1 MIRQPNQ
8 LFQSQNQPNYIQG
21 GGGGGGGGQ
30 PGPLGG
36 MMKQMAGMGVKAALA
51 GTPMAPLS
59 GMLGGLFNEGGVV
72 GYNKGG
78 KAKAPWYAGLL
89 GKNPN
94 REKAKKGGW
103 YTKKNDGGSIGHN
116 PDTFINGQI
125 ASVHYPTPG
134 PARNGPVGLNM
145 GGAAQPHPQ
154 AMVRGPLNPQG
165 YNEGGMAGGE
175 TPIKKVMDEQKLDQQ
190 AVAFE
195 RDQARKQETHDMAMK
210 QKQAAFS
217 EAQKMKKA
225 SATTTKKPKAPLSA
239 GKK

>member
-8 LFQSQNQPNYIQG
+8 LFHNPNRPNYVQ
-21 GGGGGGGGQ
+21 GGGGGGGQ

-36 MMKQMAGMGVKAALA
+36 MMKQVAGMGLKSALA

-59 GMLGGLFNEGGVV
+59 GVLGGLFND
-72 GYNKGG
+72 GG
-78 KAKAPWYAGLL
+78 KV
-89 GKNPN
+89 
-94 REKAKKGGW
+94 
-103 YTKKNDGGSIGHN
+103 GHN
-116 PDTFINGQI
+116 PDTFVNGQI

-134 PARNGPVGLNM
+134 SAQNAPVGLNKGGSIAEQINWGGKNKKKSSSSSPKRAWYDPRGWVGKNM
-145 GGAAQPHPQ
+145 GGPIHLN
-154 AMVRGPLNPQG
+154 MGGPLSANPHG
-165 YNEGGMAGGE
+165 YNEGGSAGE

-190 AVAFE
+190 AIAFE
-195 RDQARKQETHDMAMK
+195 RDQARKQEAHDMAMK

-225 SATTTKKPKAPLSA
+225 AATTTKKPKAPLG